1 MPPAT
6 NKNIINLVV
15 AADDH
20 YAMPLAVAV
29 RSALERMHDCM
40 PRVFVL
46 DDGISNSNRDRV
58 LASWS
63 GLPVQP
69 EWIPLDEMHI
79 SQLNMLPVPSIN
91 EMQYISRCTFARLM
105 LGELLPHDVS
115 RVIFLDCDILVRTD
129 LGDLWAIDQDDKV
142 VLAVQDYYIHTLGHP
157 AISDSMPDGTP
168 SASPYFNTGVLVI
181 DVELWRSHRVG
192 ARCIEYLEQYKERNI
207 FLDQNALNVVLHGK
221 WKALDH
227 RWNQQQFIHRTSLQ
241 HLPMSRDQYT
251 AAKYHPCII
260 HFTTGDK
267 PWLAACRH
275 PDRQLFFEQLDNT
288 AWAGWR
294 PLQDTGS
301 VMSFE
306 DTINNA
312 IVFQQNDQMDKA
324 LDLYRSAQKQSP
336 NNPIVLSLLS
346 NITQCHVNL
355 ANTLTRMGI
364 ISQAIKSLQHALS
377 IVPNIPDVHLE
388 LGKLFIRTDDV
399 QQATAHFRHYLRL
412 VPEDKAGAIML
423 LAHLGQ
429 EQIPS
434 AHPKGFVQNY
444 YDNFAIVYDEYL
456 VTRLDYQCPKIIAD
470 ELQRHHINNVDILD
484 LGCGTGLCGLAVKH
498 LANSLDGVDLSHQM
512 LNVAQQRNIYD
523 TLEAIDIFEF
533 LITRKTFY
541 DVVVAGGLLEY
552 ISDPHSI
559 FSAVVATLRESG
571 MFIFTAIENPG
582 GEGLGV
588 NASGLYTHGSA
599 YLETLAKQCGL
610 MPVSITSITMWYENG
625 QPVSGRLVVLKKH
638 PD

>member
-1 MPPAT
+1 MSPAT
-6 NKNIINLVV
+6 NKNSINLVV
-15 AADDH
+15 AADDR

-29 RSALERMHDCM
+29 RSALERMHGGM

-46 DDGISNSNRDRV
+46 DDGISASNRDRV

-63 GLPVQP
+63 GLLVQP
-69 EWIPLDEMHI
+69 EWIPLGDTHI
-79 SQLNMLPVPSIN
+79 SQLNMLPVSSIK

-115 RVIFLDCDILVRTD
+115 RVIFLDCDILVRAD
-129 LGDLWAIDQDDKV
+129 LGDLWAIGQDGKV
-142 VLAVQDYYIHTLGHP
+142 ALAVQDYYIHTLGHP
-157 AISDSMPDGTP
+157 AISDSMPDGMP

-181 DVELWRSHRVG
+181 DVELWRRHRIG
-192 ARCIEYLEQYKERNI
+192 ACCIEYLEQYKERNR
-207 FLDQNALNVVLHGK
+207 FMDQNALNVALYGK
-221 WKALDH
+221 WKAIDH
-227 RWNQQQFIHRTSLQ
+227 RWNQQQFIHRASLQ
-241 HLPMSRDQYT
+241 HLPMSRQQFT
-251 AAKYHPCII
+251 AAKNHPYII

-275 PDRQLFFEQLDNT
+275 PDRQLFFQQLDKT
-288 AWAGWR
+288 AWSGWR
-294 PLQDTGS
+294 PPQDTGS

-312 IVFQQNDQMDKA
+312 IAFQQNDQMDKA
-324 LDLYRSAQKQSP
+324 LELYRSAEKKSP

-346 NITQCHVNL
+346 NIAQCHVNL
-355 ANTLTRMGI
+355 ANTLMRMGI
-364 ISQAIKSLQHALS
+364 FSQAIQSLQHALS

-388 LGKLFIRTDDV
+388 LGKLFIRTDNV

-423 LAHLGQ
+423 LAYLGQ
-429 EQIPS
+429 EKIPS
-434 AHPKGFVQNY
+434 AHPKGFVKNY
-444 YDNFAIVYDEYL
+444 YDNFATVYDEYL
-456 VTRLDYQCPKIIAD
+456 VTRLDYKCPRIIAD
-470 ELQRHHINNVDILD
+470 ELQKYQINHVDILD
-484 LGCGTGLCGLAVKH
+484 LGCGTGLCGLALKH
-498 LANSLDGVDLSHQM
+498 LANSLDGVDLSRQM

-523 TLEAIDIFEF
+523 TLEENDIFEF
-533 LITRKTFY
+533 MRTRKTLY

-552 ISDPHSI
+552 ISDPHSL
-559 FSAVVATLRESG
+559 FSAVVAVLRESG

-599 YLETLAKQCGL
+599 YLETLAIQCGL
-610 MPVSITSITMWYENG
+610 TPVSITGMAMWYENG
-625 QPVSGRLVVLKKH
+625 QPVSGRLIVLKKRK
-638 PD
+638 